1 MRKCLYDKENVM
13 DKKLIKRIVTIVMA
27 CASISTLA
35 FVGCSKNPTMPVRAA
50 AVVRI
55 LLILPTKPYR

>member
-1 MRKCLYDKENVM
+1 M